1 VPHLSRFFTGEQ
13 GTDRWRGSTG
23 QKQGK
28 NGAAFRRGFV
38 NRPQF
43 LPSFALFSVI
53 PSEVEGSRSVRHYNS
68 DPLEKVNPRSF
79 FLYFAASLSRRLYV
93 GVTND
98 LSRRMYEHKE
108 KSLPGFTSRYNVS
121 RLVYFEEFSDAISA
135 IEREKQIKRWARAK
149 KIFLIEKNN
158 PGWDDLSDGWYE

>member
-1 VPHLSRFFTGEQ
+1 
-13 GTDRWRGSTG
+13 
-23 QKQGK
+23 
-28 NGAAFRRGFV
+28 
-38 NRPQF
+38 
-43 LPSFALFSVI
+43 
-53 PSEVEGSRSVRHYNS
+53 
-68 DPLEKVNPRSF
+68 
-79 FLYFAASLSRRLYV
+79 
-93 GVTND
+93 
-98 LSRRMYEHKE
+98 MYEHKE